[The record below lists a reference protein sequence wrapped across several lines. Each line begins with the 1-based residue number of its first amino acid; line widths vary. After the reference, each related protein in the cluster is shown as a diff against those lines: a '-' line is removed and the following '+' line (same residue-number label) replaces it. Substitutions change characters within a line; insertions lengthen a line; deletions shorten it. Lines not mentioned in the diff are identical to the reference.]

1 MKKSAQSKKS
11 TTKRHFSSLF
21 KQQALERADKDGVAQ
36 AAEDLGITP
45 SLIYNWR
52 HTHIHRD
59 AERDQLNLIR
69 AENAK
74 LKRELQLAQEDVA
87 FLKKAAAYFAKPQ
100 K

>member
-1 MKKSAQSKKS
+1 MKKPGQSKKTS
-11 TTKRHFSSLF
+11 TKRHFSSLF

-36 AAEDLGITP
+36 AATDLGITP
-45 SLIYNWR
+45 SVIYNWR
-52 HTHIHRD
+52 HSHAQRD

-74 LKRELQLAQEDVA
+74 LKRELQLAQDDIA